1 MMAGAER
8 PLIWV
13 GSTRRDLRGF
23 PRQVRRDFG
32 TALYAAQQGETDPA
46 AKPLKGFGGRSV
58 VEIIVD
64 YDGDTWRAV
73 YTVRFQEAVYVLH
86 AFQKKSRKGIATPMK
101 EMDLIHR
108 RLAEAERLHRERQN

>member
-1 MMAGAER
+1 MARSER
-8 PLIWV
+8 PLIWI
-13 GSTRRDLRGF
+13 GSTRKDLRGF
-23 PRQVRRDFG
+23 PRHVRRDFG

-58 VEIIVD
+58 LEVIAD
-64 YDGDTWRAV
+64 HDGDTWRAV

-86 AFQKKSRKGIATPMK
+86 AFQKKSKKGVATPKK
-101 EMDLIHR
+101 EIDLIHS